1 MIHQF
6 LERERID
13 HKLEKIFTYPLSIIH
28 APTGYG
34 KTTAVRL
41 FLAKHP
47 CNAAALS
54 VAECGD
60 APAALWQAMVGRMAA
75 AGWDTAGE
83 LGRIGYP
90 DGKEKTAALLACFER
105 AGWPAPFLLVLDDF
119 QQFRDPGLFHLFKK
133 LAELQPA
140 GFHLVLLTRDLSFL
154 DAAALYQKG
163 LCFTLTEKALRFT
176 AQEVLQYSRLTGAAL
191 TEAQAQ
197 AVSSYADGW
206 IGMISLILDGM
217 SRGMPMQK
225 NDTVEE
231 FFEQNIYPA
240 LSAGAR
246 EALVQLSALEEF
258 PLPLAVS
265 VLQTDAQSGV
275 LEELLHNGAVI
286 VYDEFH
292 KTYHL
297 QNLMKD
303 FLEEK
308 ESWRQPDLTRS
319 RRRAGEWYLRHGDPA
334 SAYHYLALAGEQRS
348 ILADLDRPAREMIP
362 SGQFEQ
368 VLHILAQVEE
378 DTMLA
383 YPWACLR
390 YVYVLALCG
399 AKGAW
404 PQGWDLLLKMDEL
417 LQQERWEPR
426 ERSLLRGEAELLWML
441 LCFNRLEEM
450 LQHGR
455 QAKKY
460 LQASPS
466 QIILRGHAL
475 TFGSPELLYLFHSER
490 GRLGEKVRLLSQEL
504 PLLSENL
511 DGCGLGADSVL
522 LAEYALET
530 GNLEQAEL
538 YAYKGIYK
546 ARTAGQRDL
555 LLCAHF
561 TLCRLALFA
570 GNTQECAR
578 LLDGLQAE
586 LAPGQTPLLQTAF
599 QLCQAYLACCRKE
612 PQAAAA
618 WISAG
623 DRSGQTF
630 YLQAASFYDVVRG
643 KVLLAGDPL
652 QLEAFCETAVPHF
665 QRFDLQLGLLH
676 NLLHMAAAKRG
687 LEDAAGAQALLEKAL
702 TLAFADHLVFPF
714 AEDGE
719 VLLPLLETALAQ
731 GRWAAED
738 AGRNVFEQTRGE
750 YLAELLK
757 LAHRYSGAR
766 TPQEQRTI
774 LTARELEI
782 LTLLARGYKHAEISK
797 QLFISVTTVRFHI
810 QNIYQKLNVN
820 NKVLAIQEAKKAGLI

>member
-6 LERERID
+6 LERERIG
-13 HKLEKIFTYPLSIIH
+13 HKLEKIFSYPLSIVH

-34 KTTAVRL
+34 KTTAMRL
-41 FLAKHP
+41 FLEKHS
-47 CNAAALS
+47 CAAARLS

-60 APAALWQAMVGRMAA
+60 GPAALWRMLVQRMAA
-75 AGWDTAGE
+75 AGWDAAGE

-90 DGKEKTAALLACFER
+90 DGKEKTAALLTCFER
-105 AGWPAPFLLVLDDF
+105 AGWPTPFLLVLDDF
-119 QQFRDPGLFHLFKK
+119 QQFHDPGLFHLFKK
-133 LAELQPA
+133 LAERQPA
-140 GFHLVLLTRDLSFL
+140 GFHIVLLTRDLSFL

-176 AQEVLQYSRLTGAAL
+176 APEVFQYSQLAGAAL

-197 AVSSYADGW
+197 AVSDYADGW

-231 FFEQNIYPA
+231 FLEQNIYPS
-240 LSAGAR
+240 LSTGAR
-246 EALVQLSALEEF
+246 EALIQLSILGEF
-258 PLPLAVS
+258 PLPLAAS

-275 LEELLHNGAVI
+275 LEELLYNGAVI

-297 QNLMKD
+297 QNVVKD

-308 ESWRQPDLTRS
+308 ESWRQPDLSQS
-319 RRRAGEWYLRHGDPA
+319 RKRAGEWYLRHGDPA
-334 SAYHYLALAGEQRS
+334 RAYHYLALAGEQEV
-348 ILADLDRPAREMIP
+348 ILADLDLPAREMVP

-368 VLHILAQVEE
+368 ILHILGQVEE
-378 DTMLA
+378 ETLLA

-390 YVYVLALCG
+390 CGYVLALCG

-404 PQGWDLLLKMDEL
+404 AQGWDLLLKLDER
-417 LQQERWEPR
+417 LQREGGQPR
-426 ERSLLRGEAELLWML
+426 ERSRLRGEAELLWML
-441 LCFNRLEEM
+441 LCFNRLEEA

-455 QAKKY
+455 QARKW

-466 QIILRGHAL
+466 QILLRGHAL
-475 TFGSPELLYLFHSER
+475 SFGSPELLYLFHTER
-490 GRLGEKVRLLSQEL
+490 GRLGEKVELLAREL
-504 PLLSENL
+504 PRLSESL

-578 LLDGLQAE
+578 LLDGLAAE
-586 LAPGQTPLLQTAF
+586 LASEEAPLLQTAF
-599 QLCQAYLACCRKE
+599 QLCRAYLACCRRE
-612 PQAAAA
+612 PQDAAP
-618 WISAG
+618 WILAG
-623 DRSGQTF
+623 DRGGQTF
-630 YLQAASFYDVVRG
+630 YLRAASFYDVVRG

-652 QLEAFCETAVPHF
+652 QLEAFCETAAPHF

-676 NLLHMAAAKRG
+676 NLLHMAAAKKG
-687 LEDAAGAQALLEKAL
+687 LGDALGAGGLLEKAL
-702 TLAFADHLVFPF
+702 TLAVADHRVSPS
-714 AEDGE
+714 AADGE
-719 VLLPLLETALAQ
+719 ALVPQSEVVPAW

-738 AGRNVFEQTRGE
+738 AERNVFELTRGE
-750 YLAELLK
+750 YLAALLK
-757 LAHRYSGAR
+757 FAHRYSGAR
-766 TPQEQRTI
+766 TPQEQRAI

-782 LTLLARGYKHAEISK
+782 LALLARGYKHAEISK

-820 NKVLAIQEAKKAGLI
+820 NKVLAIQEAKKAGLL